1 MRKGRGNSAMQ
12 DAVGAGLGGERER
25 EWEEGKREFEG
36 GNRAPGRRGTNIVGT
51 PRAVTNDSIDART
64 EKLEPEENRRS
75 FTGTEEPTCLLS
87 SLFSFSSFLSLF
99 PSPSTFVEPS
109 SMASSPSRSL
119 SPKEFRK
126 GRSESVAAD
135 LSVMKLMPNA
145 TGGCADQHF
154 SPRSRSSRPFLFLHW
169 MDQVASTVIRK
180 LRSLWT
186 GWDSK
191 GEKVWRGRWWSVP
204 WVKVVEIVWN

>member
-1 MRKGRGNSAMQ
+1 MLWARGQ
-12 DAVGAGLGGERER
+12 VEGERER
-25 EWEEGKREFEG
+25 KRAKEG
-36 GNRAPGRRGTNIVGT
+36 GSKEGIGPQVEEERISWVHRGPWLMTLLTLGQRSWNQ
-51 PRAVTNDSIDART
+51 RRT
-64 EKLEPEENRRS
+64 EGRLPAQRNRLL
-75 FTGTEEPTCLLS
+75 FFLLS
-87 SLFSFSSFLSLF
+87 FPPP

-145 TGGCADQHF
+145 TGGCVDWHF
-154 SPRSRSSRPFLFLHW
+154 SPRPFLFLLHHGGW
-169 MDQVASTVIRK
+169 AQLHRWIIRR

-186 GWDSK
+186 EAGIERRESLTRSFDEAFHLDRSQSGNCK
-191 GEKVWRGRWWSVP
+191 ELNVF
-204 WVKVVEIVWN
+204 

>member
-1 MRKGRGNSAMQ
+1 MEE
-12 DAVGAGLGGERER
+12 ERER
-25 EWEEGKREFEG
+25 EREREERGRREFEG

-99 PSPSTFVEPS
+99 PSPSTFVVPS

-145 TGGCADQHF
+145 TGGYADQHF

-169 MDQVASTVIRK
+169 MDRVASAAIRR
-180 LRSLWT
+180 LRSL
-186 GWDSK
+186 
-191 GEKVWRGRWWSVP
+191 
-204 WVKVVEIVWN
+204 

>member
-1 MRKGRGNSAMQ
+1 MGSNDPWRDEKGTRQQRGVRCCGRG
-12 DAVGAGLGGERER
+12 VRWRERKRRGERR
-25 EWEEGKREFEG
+25 GGGGGFEG

-87 SLFSFSSFLSLF
+87 SPFSFSSFSLL

-145 TGGCADQHF
+145 TGGYVDQHF
-154 SPRSRSSRPFLFLHW
+154 SPRSRSSRLLFLSLHW
-169 MDQVASTVIRK
+169 MDRIASVVIRR
-180 LRSLWT
+180 LRSL
-186 GWDSK
+186 
-191 GEKVWRGRWWSVP
+191 
-204 WVKVVEIVWN
+204 